1 MTVTGFSPHK
11 VQAELLQS
19 IVGGKEKY
27 HIASI
32 GRQFGK
38 SMMGMN
44 LALYWGF
51 NHSPCKILW
60 VSPVYSQANKV
71 QKELMSAV
79 GASGVVKS
87 NNYSTNELELKN
99 GSTIYFRSAERYDN
113 IRGMTL
119 DYAIIDEAAF
129 IKDDAWSE
137 AIKPTLLVRG
147 KKVLF
152 ISTPKGKNWFY
163 ELFQYGQ
170 SDDYP
175 NYKSYKGSSYDTPFI
190 SRDEI
195 DDAKRTVPDA
205 IFKQEYLAEFIDG
218 GGEVFA
224 NIDQCTFPVY
234 PKPQGK
240 VFAGLDIG
248 KQEDYTVLTL
258 MDSKGRIVDI
268 YRDNKNQ
275 WSVMIKEVVERV
287 RKYNASLLVEVNGVG
302 DPIFEQIKSQ
312 YANTHPFVTTN
323 KSKNEIIEG
332 LILDFNEV
340 SVHIPSKE
348 LFSVVPI
355 DGNCVIVKTIL
366 PRKMRFTLN

>member
-1 MTVTGFSPHK
+1 MTVTGFNPHK

-51 NHSPCKILW
+51 NDSPCKILW

-71 QKELMSAV
+71 QKELMSAIA
-79 GASGVVKS
+79 ASGIVKS
-87 NNYSTNELELKN
+87 NNYSSSELELKN

-190 SRDEI
+190 SMEEI
-195 DDAKRTVPDA
+195 DDAKRTVPEL

-224 NIDQCTFPVY
+224 NIDQCTFPAY

-258 MDSKGRIVDI
+258 MDSKGRVVDI

-275 WSVMIKEVVERV
+275 WSVMIAEVVKRV
-287 RKYNASLLVEVNGVG
+287 RQFNASLMVEVNGVG

-312 YANTHPFVTTN
+312 YANTHPICHYEQKQERN
-323 KSKNEIIEG
+323 HRGAYIG
-332 LILDFNEV
+332 L
-340 SVHIPSKE
+340 
-348 LFSVVPI
+348 
-355 DGNCVIVKTIL
+355 
-366 PRKMRFTLN
+366 